1 MAAREEGGAFKSLFD
16 FCERVSRQH
25 INRRTIEALVRGG
38 AFDSI
43 EPNRAR
49 LLANIDLAMSNAEQ
63 QEENANQGG
72 LFDMVEDAIAPLEMI
87 DVPAWGEAELLAE
100 EKQAI
105 GFYFSGHPFGPAE
118 KEVRQFAPTRLS
130 QLKPNDNVRVAGF
143 ATAIRSMVGKR
154 GKIAF
159 ITLEDT
165 GGKAEVMVSGE
176 TLEQLGRDTLRADQ
190 VLIAECRISRDDYG
204 GEDGLRIIANR
215 VYTLQEA
222 RSHYARA
229 LTLHLAPHH
238 DIPRLAELLQRGG
251 DGKRVPLRLHY
262 ANDKAGGELIPDSR
276 WQPCLTTE
284 LLEELV
290 SLLGERQVGVN
301 W

>member
-1 MAAREEGGAFKSLFD
+1 
-16 FCERVSRQH
+16 VSRQH

-87 DVPAWGEAELLAE
+87 DVPAWGEAELLAA

-130 QLKPNDNVRVAGF
+130 RRAGF
-143 ATAIRSMVGKR
+143 ELRETNVYRYA
-154 GKIAF
+154 
-159 ITLEDT
+159 
-165 GGKAEVMVSGE
+165 KA
-176 TLEQLGRDTLRADQ
+176 
-190 VLIAECRISRDDYG
+190 
-204 GEDGLRIIANR
+204 
-215 VYTLQEA
+215 
-222 RSHYARA
+222 
-229 LTLHLAPHH
+229 
-238 DIPRLAELLQRGG
+238 
-251 DGKRVPLRLHY
+251 
-262 ANDKAGGELIPDSR
+262 
-276 WQPCLTTE
+276 
-284 LLEELV
+284 
-290 SLLGERQVGVN
+290 
-301 W
+301 